1 VIGGVLFD
9 LDGTLIDTATAER
22 GRWTAVRDLIG
33 GRLPEV
39 DMDGFERRYRAHTRA
54 NRAAAVDTGAVTYR
68 DYQRERLRSVLAP
81 WAEPSDELIEEYAH
95 TSDRNMALVRPLP
108 GAERLLG
115 DLRGRGLAIGVLTN
129 GPSTHQ
135 RMKLE
140 ASGLASSIDSIA
152 ISAELGVAK
161 PAAEAFRR
169 AAAMIG
175 LAASQVAMVGDTPQ
189 TDIAGALAAGMAAA
203 IWYRRRDEPQPQ
215 GARLVTALDE
225 VPAALALDP
234 R

>member
-1 VIGGVLFD
+1 VIAGVLFD

-22 GRWTAVRDLIG
+22 GRWTAVRGLIG
-33 GRLPEV
+33 ERLPQV
-39 DMDGFERRYRAHTRA
+39 DMDDFERRYRAHTRA
-54 NRAAAVDTGAVTYR
+54 NRAAAVDTGVVTYL

-95 TSDRNMALVRPLP
+95 TSNRMMALVRPLP
-108 GAERLLG
+108 GARRLLAE
-115 DLRGRGLAIGVLTN
+115 LRGRGLAIGVLTN

-140 ASGLASSIDSIA
+140 VSGLAAGIDAIA

-161 PAAEAFRR
+161 PEAEAFRR

-175 LAASQVAMVGDTPQ
+175 LPVSQVAMVGDTPQ
-189 TDIAGALAAGMAAA
+189 TDIEGALAAGTAAA

-225 VPAALALDP
+225 VPAALAVDP
-234 R
+234 P

>member
-33 GRLPEV
+33 ERLPQV
-39 DMDGFERRYRAHTRA
+39 DMNDFERRYRAHTRT
-54 NRAAAVDTGAVTYR
+54 NRATAVDTGAATYR
-68 DYQRERLRSVLAP
+68 DYQRDRLRSVLAP

-95 TSDRNMALVRPLP
+95 TSDRKMALVRPLP
-108 GAERLLG
+108 GAQRLLS
-115 DLRGRGLAIGVLTN
+115 DLRGRGLAIGLLTN

-140 ASGLASSIDSIA
+140 ASGLAADIDAIA

-161 PAAEAFRR
+161 PAVEAFRH

-175 LAASQVAMVGDTPQ
+175 LAVSQVAMVGDTPQ

-234 R
+234 S